1 MADADNPISTE
12 GRAKA
17 EAELEHRRTVRR
29 PEIVAAIKVAREF
42 GDLSENA
49 EYHAA
54 REEQGHNEARIRV
67 LEHHLA
73 TATATDDTVEAGG
86 SDGIGVGSRIRYRDH
101 SSGSESE
108 VTLVHPLE
116 ADVAA
121 GKISIQ
127 SPVGKALRGGTV
139 GDSVTLETRRGAK
152 RLEILTID

>member
-1 MADADNPISTE
+1 MLDRKATITPKGKAE
-12 GRAKA
+12 A
-17 EAELEHRRTVRR
+17 EAELEHLRTVRR
-29 PEIVAAIKVAREF
+29 QEIVESIRIAREF

-86 SDGIGVGSRIRYRDH
+86 SDGIGVGSRIRYRDD